1 MNRPSLFSFHI
12 LGIVI
17 ISFLGLIPNIAC
29 AEQWLEAPHLQEKVK
44 PLLDASTQAYCQSKG
59 LKTCDFVLG
68 INVAA
73 TRKFRS
79 LELLADEDYR
89 LQLNAV
95 VEGSVFQQGYGCVS
109 LLLEGT
115 QSNRQTTLVLPLVL
129 QKQVMAWQVNEALP
143 FGGALVG
150 KVQRVSRTVSLRD
163 LSQLILNDLPPS
175 TIARTNLS
183 KGQLITKFHVK
194 TPPTVLMNQTVKLVV
209 EVHQSTRPIR
219 LVLDAQAM
227 QNGGIGDMIKVK
239 QSGYNHKIYL
249 GQVQTDGTVFVK
261 M

>member
-1 MNRPSLFSFHI
+1 MKKRSLYS
-12 LGIVI
+12 LQLVAA
-17 ISFLGLIPNIAC
+17 LIGVLWGAIPPLLH
-29 AEQWLEAPHLQEKVK
+29 AEQWVDAPHLQEKVK

-59 LKTCDFVLG
+59 LKHCDFVLG

-95 VEGSVFQQGYGCVS
+95 VEGSVFQQGYGSVS

-129 QKQVMAWQVNEALP
+129 QKQVMAWQVNEAMP

-150 KVQRVSRTVSLRD
+150 KVQRVNRTVSLRD

-183 KGQLITKFHVK
+183 KGQLITKFQVK

-249 GQVQTDGTVFVK
+249 GQVQADGTVFVK

>member
-1 MNRPSLFSFHI
+1 MKKSTLAFSI
-12 LGIVI
+12 LSYLLLLTGAFSNVVH
-17 ISFLGLIPNIAC
+17 
-29 AEQWLEAPHLQEKVK
+29 AEQWVEAPLLQEKIK
-44 PLLDASTQAYCQSKG
+44 PLLEAATQSYCQSKG
-59 LKTCDFVLG
+59 LKPCDFVLG

-79 LELLADEDYR
+79 LELLAEEAYSLR
-89 LQLNAV
+89 LNGAV
-95 VEGSVFQQGYGCVS
+95 EASVFQQGYGSVS

-129 QKQVMAWQVNEALP
+129 QKQVMAWQVNEAMP

-183 KGQLITKFHVK
+183 KGQLITKFQVK

-227 QNGGIGDMIKVK
+227 QNGGIGDMIKIK

-249 GQVQTDGTVFVK
+249 GQVQADGTVFVK

>member
-12 LGIVI
+12 LGIVF

-79 LELLADEDYR
+79 LELLAGEAYN
-89 LQLNAV
+89 LSLNGGV
-95 VEGSVFQQGYGCVS
+95 DTSVFQQGYGSVN
-109 LLLEGT
+109 LVLEGT
-115 QSNRQTTLVLPLVL
+115 QSNRQTILVLPLVL
-129 QKQVMAWQVNEALP
+129 QKQVLGWQVKEAIP
-143 FGGALVG
+143 FGASLVG
-150 KVQRVSRTVSLRD
+150 KVERATSTVNLRD
-163 LSQLILNDLPPS
+163 VSQLLLSDLPTS

-183 KGQLITKFHVK
+183 KGQLITKFQVK
-194 TPPTVLMNQTVKLVV
+194 TPPAVLMNQTVKLVV